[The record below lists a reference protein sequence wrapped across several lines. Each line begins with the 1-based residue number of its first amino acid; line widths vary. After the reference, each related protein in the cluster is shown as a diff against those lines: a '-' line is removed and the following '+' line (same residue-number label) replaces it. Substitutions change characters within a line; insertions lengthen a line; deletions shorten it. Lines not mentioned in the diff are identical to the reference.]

1 MLKDFRTYNLSMLL
15 YGDCK
20 RQCLPYFLKDQLLR
34 AASSVCLNLAEGT
47 GRSGAKERQRFYSI
61 AMGSLREV
69 QAILTLEKRTI
80 KESTLDLADHVGA
93 CLYKLTH

>member
-1 MLKDFRTYNLSMLL
+1 MLNTFRTYQLSVEL

-47 GRSGAKERQRFYSI
+47 GRSGPKERQRFYSI

-69 QAILTLEKRTI
+69 QAILALEPKT

-93 CLYKLTH
+93 CLYKLTR

>member
-1 MLKDFRTYNLSMLL
+1 MLRDFRTYQLSRAL

-69 QAILTLEKRTI
+69 QAILTLEPGTN
-80 KESTLDLADHVGA
+80 ESILDLADHVGA
-93 CLYKLTH
+93 CLYQLTH